1 MTYDVFI
8 SFKNSGK
15 NGKPTP
21 DAAAARKVHDALKAK
36 GIKTFFSEESLAE
49 KGQGHFGKSIESA
62 LDAAR
67 VLVLVASCREHIES
81 KWVETEWDSFLQDVR
96 SGNKEG
102 QLFIFNCGDL
112 KPAELP
118 LFLRRQ
124 QMFPESGLDKM
135 LTFIGNAMSPLPT
148 LNDMIELSLH
158 CFRPEKNED
167 KVYLVTVQQGTSAST
182 RNVTAHWGAR
192 SSKRLSS
199 QLKAINVTVEAA
211 LEEVEKAKQEKH
223 RGGYA
228 PASHVNLL
236 TSEAWSFLTASMG
249 LAEAPAREKKSTQA
263 AKKGAAKAKPV
274 ASAPKPSDS
283 KKALVAAKKAPVK
296 VATAPAV
303 VEPVKPSAK
312 GKSAAAKPITTPTKT
327 STKTSTKTPVTKPIA
342 TPIAT
347 PIVKPAAMAKAAAK
361 PVPVE
366 PIKAVTKA
374 KAVKEV
380 KTAITPL
387 ATAPVA
393 ASLKTKPTKA
403 IEKPAVAVTSK
414 PAAKAKAAAK
424 PVVVEPPQVVG
435 KGRAIK
441 AAKTTATPPAAV
453 PAEPMAKVKPAKV
466 FAPPVLA
473 SPVATGAN
481 VKSVGAANSNG
492 KPFPPTRA
500 VAPAKP
506 AVKAKA
512 AIAATL
518 KTICISGKLPSGSKK
533 ADYAAPLRA
542 AGYELVDDV
551 VKGLSYLVLA
561 DPTVVTGK
569 SAKAKSMGV
578 ELLSEDQLKAMIQ

>member
-274 ASAPKPSDS
+274 VSAPKLSDS
-283 KKALVAAKKAPVK
+283 KMALVAAKKAPVK

-303 VEPVKPSAK
+303 VEPAKPSAK
-312 GKSAAAKPITTPTKT
+312 GKQAAAKPITTPIA
-327 STKTSTKTPVTKPIA
+327 KPS
-342 TPIAT
+342 
-347 PIVKPAAMAKAAAK
+347 VVAKAAAK

-374 KAVKEV
+374 KAKAVKEG

-393 ASLKTKPTKA
+393 ASSKTKPTKA

-441 AAKTTATPPAAV
+441 AAKTTATPPAAG
-453 PAEPMAKVKPAKV
+453 PAEPKAKVKPAKV

-578 ELLSEDQLKAMIQ
+578 ELLSEDQLKKLIG

>member
-167 KVYLVTVQQGTSAST
+167 KVYLVTVQQGASAST

-263 AKKGAAKAKPV
+263 AKKGPAKAKPV
-274 ASAPKPSDS
+274 ASAPQPSGG

-296 VATAPAV
+296 TATAPAV
-303 VEPVKPSAK
+303 IEPAKPSTK
-312 GKSAAAKPITTPTKT
+312 GKPAAAKLITTPTKT
-327 STKTSTKTPVTKPIA
+327 PTKTPIAKPIA
-342 TPIAT
+342 T
-347 PIVKPAAMAKAAAK
+347 PAAMAKAAAK

-366 PIKAVTKA
+366 PIKAVIKA
-374 KAVKEV
+374 RAVKAAV
-380 KTAITPL
+380 TPL

-393 ASLKTKPTKA
+393 ASSKTKPTKA

-414 PAAKAKAAAK
+414 PAAKAKVAVK
-424 PVVVEPPQVVG
+424 PVAIEPPQVAG
-435 KGRAIK
+435 KGRAVK
-441 AAKTTATPPAAV
+441 AAKTTATPPAAG
-453 PAEPMAKVKPAKV
+453 PSEPKAKVKPAKV

-481 VKSVGAANSNG
+481 VKSLGAANSNG